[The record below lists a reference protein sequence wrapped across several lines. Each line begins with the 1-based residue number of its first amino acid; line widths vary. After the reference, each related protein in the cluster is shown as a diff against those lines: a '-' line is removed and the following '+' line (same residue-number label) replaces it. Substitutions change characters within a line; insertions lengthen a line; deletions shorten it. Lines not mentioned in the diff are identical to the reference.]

1 MKREEVL
8 QSAGTLINGDRHADY
23 GSAWDNHKRIA
34 DIWSVI
40 LKQPVTPS
48 QVALCMVGVKIARLV
63 NDPSKADSWVDIAG
77 YAALGSEMEDAE

>member
-1 MKREEVL
+1 MNREDVL
-8 QSAGTLINGDRHADY
+8 QSAAALINGDRQADY

-40 LKQPVTPS
+40 MQRPVTPS
-48 QVALCMVGVKIARLV
+48 QVALCMVGVKIARLI

-77 YAALGSEMEDAE
+77 YAALGSEMEEAE

>member
-1 MKREEVL
+1 VNRKDVL
-8 QSAGTLINGDRHADY
+8 LSAASLINGDRHADY
-23 GSAWDNHKRIA
+23 GSAWENHKRIA
-34 DIWSVI
+34 DIWSVVFGH
-40 LKQPVTPS
+40 PVTPA